1 MAGRWREEQEFAEE
15 LLQKSCEGYNRW
27 IARCA
32 DISEYEEYG
41 CTRLGKGADA
51 RVELREG
58 GRTEDVTWLVDE
70 MAHQLREVTVGVA
83 KCWKN
88 ALEAFRIEHPWILD
102 VFVNPSVPAG
112 CFAPGTRV
120 QVQWPTN
127 SAANM
132 TWLAASVVSVHKTG
146 HHVVR
151 YDIAGS
157 WGDTE
162 RRVSRERLRSAP
174 PSPGEG

>member
-1 MAGRWREEQEFAEE
+1 M
-15 LLQKSCEGYNRW
+15 
-27 IARCA
+27 
-32 DISEYEEYG
+32 
-41 CTRLGKGADA
+41 RLGKGANA
-51 RVELREG
+51 SVELREG
-58 GRTEDVTWLVDE
+58 ERRKDVTWLVDE
-70 MAHQLREVTVGVA
+70 MAHKLREVTIEAA
-83 KCWKN
+83 KSWKN
-88 ALEAFRIEHPWILD
+88 ALEAFRLKNPRILD

-132 TWLAASVVSVHKTG
+132 TWFTASIVSVHKTG

-162 RRVSRERLRSAP
+162 RHVSRERLRSATFF
-174 PSPGEG
+174 PGEG

>member
-1 MAGRWREEQEFAEE
+1 MELHEGEHRE
-15 LLQKSCEGYNRW
+15 N
-27 IARCA
+27 
-32 DISEYEEYG
+32 
-41 CTRLGKGADA
+41 
-51 RVELREG
+51 
-58 GRTEDVTWLVDE
+58 VTWLVDE
-70 MAHQLREVTVGVA
+70 MTRKLHEVTVEVT
-83 KCWKN
+83 KRWKN
-88 ALEAFRIEHPWILD
+88 TLEAFCKEHPWILND
-102 VFVNPSVPAG
+102 FVNPSVPAG

-132 TWLAASVVSVHKTG
+132 TWFTASIVSVHKTG

-162 RRVSRERLRSAP
+162 RHVSRERLRSATFF
-174 PSPGEG
+174 PGEG